1 MLTTFRLQ
9 IHDAGLVHELS
20 DTAEE
25 FSRRG
30 EFQVHLHVEALAFQ
44 LSASE
49 QIHVLQITREAL
61 SNCLRHAH
69 AQNAWLQ
76 LRQVGETVSL
86 CIEDDGRGF
95 CGDVDR
101 REHHGLTIMDE
112 RARSLH
118 GDLEINPRAPQG
130 TRVQL
135 RFQPE
140 FLGHSLQGTA
150 P

>member
-1 MLTTFRLQ
+1 M
-9 IHDAGLVHELS
+9 
-20 DTAEE
+20 
-25 FSRRG
+25 
-30 EFQVHLHVEALAFQ
+30 HLHVDTLAFQ

-49 QIHVLQITREAL
+49 QIHILQITREAL

-76 LRQVGETVSL
+76 LRQDGETVRLSV
-86 CIEDDGRGF
+86 EDDGRGF
-95 CGDVDR
+95 SGNVDQ
-101 REHHGLTIMDE
+101 REHHGLNIMDE

-118 GDLEINPRAPQG
+118 GQLQIISREPQG

-135 RFQPE
+135 EFHPE
-140 FLGHSLQGTA
+140 FLGQQTEGST